1 VGRFVQTAV
10 KHALRRLAASPVFSL
25 TALVTLGVAIGANAL
40 IFSVVNGVLL
50 KPLPFAAPDQLVAVW
65 HFAPGIM
72 AGDLNQSPATYL
84 TYREGK
90 VFQDIG
96 MWRDEAASVTGHGE
110 PERVDTLRLTE
121 GTLPLLGIRPALG
134 RDFTPEDDSPA
145 GAPSVIL
152 SHDYWQRVFGGS
164 PSALGQSL
172 VVDGTPTQVI
182 GVLPA
187 NFRFLNEHPAL
198 VLPFRLNRAELFVG
212 NFSYYG
218 LARLKP
224 GSSIAQANADI
235 ARLIPAIPDHFPMPP
250 GFSREMYNEV
260 KLAPNVRP
268 LARDVTGDIGNILW
282 VLLGA
287 VVIVLLVACA
297 NIANLFLVRA
307 EGRQQELAVRA
318 ALGASRSQVIGE
330 LLTEAFTLS
339 VGAGLLG
346 LALAGG
352 GIRLLLALN
361 PSQLPRLDEIAIDPI
376 VIAMVM
382 VASLFAALLF
392 GLIPVTKYANPHVSS
407 TLKEGGRG
415 SSDGRER
422 HRARHTLVVAQVA
435 LALVLLVGA
444 GLMIRTFVA
453 MRNVDTGFVAPEDVF
468 TMRIAIPETVIKDP
482 LQAAA
487 THEQIMR
494 RIEAIPGVTSVG
506 LTSSM
511 PMDGLTSNDPVWR
524 QDKPGPEGQ
533 MPPLR
538 RYKWVTPNFFSTV
551 GTRLIAG
558 RDFTWDDLHSQQF
571 VAVVSDSMARE
582 YWGSAGAALG
592 QRIRNSPKNSWRE
605 VVGVVADVRDDGI
618 TKGAVP
624 MVYWPMTMKDFW
636 DDDIFV
642 QRWLS
647 YAVRTPRVR
656 TAGFIKDVQQ
666 AVWGIN
672 PNLPLARPR
681 TLGDIYRASMAET
694 SFALVIIGIAG
705 GVTLLLGLVGLYG
718 VIAYIVA
725 QRRREVG
732 IRMALGAAAAD
743 VQRMFVGSGLRLAG
757 IGMVVGVGVALAVSR
772 FLTSLLFGVSP
783 FDPLTYGAVA
793 AMLTAV
799 ALVAT
804 WLPARQASLVD
815 PATALRSE

>member
-392 GLIPVTKYANPHVSS
+392 GLIPVTKYANPHVRS

-793 AMLTAV
+793 AMLAAV